1 MTCPKKKGSLTM
13 KTLRVVATF
22 TTLLAL
28 APVAAL
34 AQDHRGS
41 DAAMGAASG
50 FVVGGPIGAAVG
62 GVIGYTAGPN
72 IAQGMGLHRRHYYYD
87 NYGHRHYTYR

>member
-1 MTCPKKKGSLTM
+1 M
-13 KTLRVVATF
+13 KTLLAVAVITF
-22 TTLLAL
+22 TTVLTL
-28 APVAAL
+28 APISAL
-34 AQDHRGS
+34 AQDRGT

-50 FVVGGPIGAAVG
+50 FVVGGPVGAAVG

-72 IAQGMGLHRRHYYYD
+72 IAQGMGLQRRHYYYD

>member
-1 MTCPKKKGSLTM
+1 MKILFAVTAFTAILT
-13 KTLRVVATF
+13 
-22 TTLLAL
+22 L

-34 AQDHRGS
+34 AQDRGT

-50 FVVGGPIGAAVG
+50 FVVGGPVGAAVG
-62 GVIGYTAGPN
+62 GVIGYTAGPA
-72 IAQGMGLHRRHYYYD
+72 IAQGMGLQRRHYYYD

>member
-1 MTCPKKKGSLTM
+1 M
-13 KTLRVVATF
+13 KTLLVVATF
-22 TTLLAL
+22 TTTLLTL

-50 FVVGGPIGAAVG
+50 FLVGGPIGAAVG
-62 GVIGYTAGPN
+62 GAIGYTAGPN